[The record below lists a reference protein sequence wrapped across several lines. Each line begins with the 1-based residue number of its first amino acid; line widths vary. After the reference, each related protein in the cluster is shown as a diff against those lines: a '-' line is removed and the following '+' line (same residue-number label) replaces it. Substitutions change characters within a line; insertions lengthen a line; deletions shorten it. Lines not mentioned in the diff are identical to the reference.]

1 MFHPKILALAGLRR
15 GNGPGFGRAISGLGL
30 VEGGTDL
37 RPAVYESWM
46 VPAPGSGDGDLAGRA
61 RRGDVDAFAELVRR
75 HEASAI
81 RMASLICGSAHA
93 EDAAQEA
100 FVRAYGSLHRFD
112 TEREFR
118 PWFLRILTNVA
129 KNAVRSE
136 RRYVDV
142 TLRATPPGAI
152 ENPDTITAAEQR
164 AVLLRALMTL
174 PERDRLILACRWFE
188 EMTEKEIAVALDL
201 KPGTVKSR
209 LSRAMERLREQLTTE
224 AVHD

>member
-1 MFHPKILALAGLRR
+1 MPSRCVRSWRCRGRSRASEETGRVQALIDDIFSREWGRVLAALIGV
-15 GNGPGFGRAISGLGL
+15 LG
-30 VEGGTDL
+30 D
-37 RPAVYESWM
+37 
-46 VPAPGSGDGDLAGRA
+46 
-61 RRGDVDAFAELVRR
+61 FEL
-75 HEASAI
+75 
-81 RMASLICGSAHA
+81 A

-129 KNAVRSE
+129 KNAVRTE